1 MAERPTFSPL
11 WHRVRAL
18 KPRLR
23 PHVQITRQHYR
34 GRRWHV
40 VHDPSSNQYYRLNP
54 VAHEF
59 VALLDGQRTVEE
71 VWRDTLTRHGDGAP
85 TQTEAVELLHQLYN
99 ANLLSLDTSPETE
112 QLLRRGRERR
122 KRKIQS
128 QAIGIMYFR
137 VRVFNPDHLLS
148 VIEPVLR
155 PIINRWGLLLWFA
168 LLISALVALVQSGW
182 ADLTNPETFQT
193 AIAPANWPWL
203 IVVFIVA
210 KAFHETGHGVICKR
224 FGGQVPEFGMMLL
237 VLFPAP
243 YVDASSC
250 WALPSKW
257 KRIAVGAGGMIFE
270 LALASIA
277 AHIWLATRAS
287 AGLAH
292 QLAYNMMLTA
302 SVTTILF
309 NANPLMRFDGYYILS
324 DLLETPNLMQRS
336 MNLIKYYFQKWYYRI
351 DNARPPTEV
360 RSEQAILLIYGWLAL
375 AYRIFLF
382 FSITLFV
389 MGKAFAIGLVL
400 ALWTAGAW
408 FIIPLGKWVHWLA
421 SSPQLADKR
430 RRAVALSLLGVAAGV
445 VFLGA
450 VPMPDRRKADGVIE
464 SLSQA
469 GVFIATPGFVEVVHA
484 GPGDA
489 VSAGDPI
496 VTLDNPELI
505 TLLES
510 ARHALQETEA
520 RERQLMASR
529 PEVAHLAR
537 QQYEA
542 LLEQYDFLLQR
553 RDKLVVRAPVSGV
566 IAGADPQ
573 RMAGAF
579 LREGDAVCEVVD
591 PERVRVAA
599 VVPQTQADWAPQL
612 NAEPRTIG
620 VEVRL
625 VGHPSVTHAARS
637 VTFREAGE
645 RMLPHAALGF
655 AGGGT
660 IATDVEQD
668 QQGRVAARRH
678 FVVEIEP
685 EFAYERVSEG
695 VGRPW
700 RPMPGERV
708 KVRFSLAPKPLA
720 WQWLDALRKLI
731 QGRVDL

>member
-40 VHDPSSNQYYRLNP
+40 VHDPSSNQFYRLNP

-59 VALLDGQRTVEE
+59 VSLLDGRRTVED

-137 VRVFNPDHLLS
+137 IRLFNPDRMLAA
-148 VIEPVLR
+148 IEPVLR
-155 PIINRWGLLLWFA
+155 PIINRWGLLLWTGLLASAIIA
-168 LLISALVALVQSGW
+168 LLESGW
-182 ADLTNPETFQT
+182 ADLTDPETFQT

-277 AHIWLATRAS
+277 AHIWLATKAS

-292 QLAYNMMLTA
+292 QLSYNMMLTA

-336 MNLIKYYFQKWYYRI
+336 MNLIKYHFQKWYYRI
-351 DNARPPTEV
+351 ENARPPTEV

-408 FIIPLGKWVHWLA
+408 FIIPLGKWTHWLA

-430 RRAVALSLLGVAAGV
+430 RRAIALSVLGVAAGV
-445 VFLGA
+445 IFLGA

-469 GVFIATPGFVEVVHA
+469 GVFISTPGFVETIHA
-484 GPGDA
+484 GPGEI
-489 VSAGDPI
+489 VGAGDPI
-496 VTLDNPELI
+496 LTLRNPELL

-510 ARHALQETEA
+510 ATHALQETEA
-520 RERQLMASR
+520 RERQLLASR
-529 PEVAHLAR
+529 PEMAYLAR

-542 LLEQYDFLLQR
+542 LLEQYEFLLER
-553 RDKLVVRAPVSGV
+553 REKLVVRAPVAGV

-573 RMAGAF
+573 RLAGAF

-591 PERVRVAA
+591 PEHVRVAA

-625 VGHPSVTHAARS
+625 VGHPAVTHAAER
-637 VTFREAGE
+637 VVLREAGE
-645 RMLPHAALGF
+645 RTLPHAALGF

-660 IATDVEQD
+660 IATDAQD
-668 QQGRVAARRH
+668 EQGRIAARRH

-685 EFAYERVSEG
+685 DFAYQRISDA

-708 KVRFSLAPKPLA
+708 KVRFSLAPRPLA
-720 WQWLDALRKLI
+720 WQWIDALRKLV